1 LKKVVFLARYRI
13 RVARYDEEKK
23 KYIDLASVRF
33 ETDLPADKVISA
45 ISTITQTIQALIDQG
60 ERIRAI
66 FEVLDMP
73 RRRVE
78 KHE

>member
-1 LKKVVFLARYRI
+1 LARYRI

-23 KYIDLASVRF
+23 KYIDLASIRF

-45 ISTITQTIQALIDQG
+45 ISMITQTIQALIDQG